1 MPTPAE
7 ESLRDLIQKNE
18 RAAVAQ
24 LERLVRVNSG
34 SANLAGIEEV
44 GDLVKPAF
52 ERLGFTAR
60 WDAPAEGHGR
70 PRAARSLVARREGA
84 KGGPAIFIT
93 AHLDTVFEPEDG
105 FEGFRIDG
113 GNGIG
118 PGIVDCKG
126 GVVAILSA
134 LDALVSTGIA
144 DRGEIR
150 VVLGGDEETG
160 SYESRAIL
168 EREATGC
175 AYSLVFEGGRPSG
188 DIVSYRAGNGG
199 YTLRA
204 AGRSAHAGNAHKDGV
219 NAIEA
224 LAHAIV
230 GVQKI
235 TDYAKGVTVNVGTVR
250 GGTKGNIVPADA
262 SCLID
267 VRYAHAKDGPAL
279 DAGIREVAAREA
291 VRGATIEVSG
301 GLNRP
306 PYPENDPAIAALA
319 ARWIATANE
328 LGVTL
333 KAGPTGGGSDGNWTA
348 AMGIPTLD
356 GLGPVGGKYHTVG
369 EYLVLKTLPER
380 SAIAAIAISR
390 LLST

>member
-60 WDAPAEGHGR
+60 WDAPAAGHGR
-70 PRAARSLVARREGA
+70 PRAARSLVARRAGA

-134 LDALVSTGIA
+134 LDALVSTKIA
-144 DRGEIR
+144 DLGEIR

-168 EREATGC
+168 EREAKGC

-204 AGRSAHAGNAHKDGV
+204 TGRSAHAGNAHKDGV

-250 GGTKGNIVPADA
+250 GGTKGNIVPAEA

-267 VRYAHAKDGPAL
+267 VRYARAEDGPAL
-279 DAGIREVAAREA
+279 DAGVRDVAAREV

-306 PYPENDPAIAALA
+306 PYPENDAAIAALA
-319 ARWIATANE
+319 ARWIATAKE
-328 LGVTL
+328 LGVTM

-390 LLST
+390 LL

>member
-7 ESLRDLIQKNE
+7 ESLRDLIQKKE
-18 RAAVAQ
+18 RAAVAE

-44 GDLVKPAF
+44 GDLVKPEF

-70 PRAARSLVARREGA
+70 ARAARSLVARRAGA
-84 KGGPAIFIT
+84 TGGPAIFIT

-134 LDALVSTGIA
+134 LDALVSTRIA

-168 EREATGC
+168 EREAKGC

-204 AGRSAHAGNAHKDGV
+204 TGRSAHAGNAHKDGV

-235 TDYAKGVTVNVGTVR
+235 TDYTKGVTVNVGTVR

-267 VRYAHAKDGPAL
+267 VRYANAKDGPAL

-306 PYPENDPAIAALA
+306 PYPENDAAAAALA
-319 ARWIATANE
+319 ARWIATAKE

-390 LLST
+390 LLAS